1 MRRIE
6 LRVIAFS
13 KDSLSNWH
21 SRYKEN
27 QSMYGYIKG
36 TVAYID
42 NPVIILDNNGIGYN
56 IIMGNGIDTVLEVGE
71 EVKVFTYTSVREDA
85 INLYGFMD
93 HKSLDFFK
101 KLINVS
107 GIGPK
112 VAIGMLSAASVEDL
126 IMSIVSGDAKS
137 ISKLPGIGPKTAG
150 RIILELKDK
159 VDATEAFG
167 QDSPVDNGHSSVR
180 QEAIEALSALGITP
194 SAAMKA
200 LAGVTVEDDMRAE
213 DLVRIA
219 LMNL

>member
-1 MRRIE
+1 
-6 LRVIAFS
+6 
-13 KDSLSNWH
+13 
-21 SRYKEN
+21 
-27 QSMYGYIKG
+27 MYGYIKG

>member
-1 MRRIE
+1 
-6 LRVIAFS
+6 
-13 KDSLSNWH
+13 
-21 SRYKEN
+21 
-27 QSMYGYIKG
+27 MYGYIKG

-42 NPVIILDNNGIGYN
+42 SPVIILDNNGIGYN

-112 VAIGMLSAASVEDL
+112 VAIGMLSAVSVEDL